1 MAVAVLA
8 MGLGLICLVPTV
20 AQQAYM
26 SGQSIS
32 PAYEGWEQNDDG
44 SFDLVFGS
52 VSYTHLRAHET
63 DS

>member
-1 MAVAVLA
+1 MAVAVLV

-44 SFDLVFGS
+44 SFDLVFGFKG
-52 VSYTHLRAHET
+52 EK
-63 DS
+63 